1 MTPQI
6 PLGSAFGPRT
16 TARDVLGDWR
26 LDGLRVVITGG
37 SAGVGLEDRGGVY
50 CEDCDIAIAV
60 PADHP
65 EPRGVRPWHAIRRSR
80 SGCGARARSGPAR
93 GSGDDVFTPQPQR
106 WPPSHSAVP
115 TSLTPSP
122 RPLRAFTR
130 RRQANP
136 SPSGRLDFRAKARPP
151 RRSEQGAM
159 FASILYAKCSGLV
172 RPWSGT
178 KNTKLDPT
186 QKFRARSSSCL

>member
-6 PLGSAFGPRT
+6 PLGSGFGPRT
-16 TARDVLGDWR
+16 TARDVLGDRR

-65 EPRGVRPWHAIRRSR
+65 EPRGVRPW
-80 SGCGARARSGPAR
+80 ARDPEVAERLWRTSEEWTGR
-93 GSGDDVFTPQPQR
+93 GSGDDVSTPQPQR

-115 TSLTPSP
+115 TSLTASP

-136 SPSGRLDFRAKARPP
+136 SPSGRL
-151 RRSEQGAM
+151 
-159 FASILYAKCSGLV
+159 
-172 RPWSGT
+172 
-178 KNTKLDPT
+178 
-186 QKFRARSSSCL
+186 